1 MGKPLEKVAAFIV
14 DRRKG
19 FYLIYILLA
28 IFSVFSTNWVK
39 VDNNLTDYLDEASET
54 RRGLTLMDEEFT
66 TYATAEVMVD
76 NIAYADSEKLRT
88 ELEKIDGVKEIAFDS
103 TDAHYN
109 DAAALFSVTFSAEAD
124 DPICEKAL
132 SQIEKR
138 LSDYDLYVSAELG
151 DTKAKTTAAEMRIV
165 MVIACVIILSVLTLT
180 SRTYMEIPVLVI
192 TFGMSALLNKGTNFM
207 FGTISFISNSI
218 SVVLQ
223 LALAI
228 DYAIILCHRYTEER
242 ENLGARAAVVQALCK
257 AIPEI
262 SGSCLTTLS
271 GLGAM
276 SFMHFKLGL
285 DMSMVMIKAIIISI
299 ITVFTLMPGL
309 LLSFSPLIDK
319 THHRSFVP
327 KITAWNEMVVKL
339 RYIVPIFFVAAVIG
353 CFLLSKA
360 CPYVYS
366 YTNLSTINKN
376 EAQIAQEMINDTFS
390 SENVLA
396 VLIPSGDYEKEQAL
410 AEELENFQ
418 QVDSVTSLA
427 AVEAK
432 DGYSVGDKLSPRE
445 FAELTDIDIE
455 LVRLVYTAYAS
466 REENYGR
473 IIGGIDDYR
482 IALVDLFDFV
492 YEVME
497 EGYVTLDDETADA
510 LEELNEKLADG
521 KLQLESD
528 DHSRLVLN
536 LNLPEESPET
546 FEFLETVRSTAEKYY
561 SDVTL
566 AGNSTNDFDLSSTFG
581 QDNTLI
587 SILSIL
593 FVMLVLFFTF
603 QSAGIPIIL
612 ILVIQ
617 GSVWINFSF
626 PTLMDRPLFFMS
638 YLIVSSI
645 QMGAN
650 IDYAIVITNRYTEL
664 RREMSKLDA
673 IKQSLDLA
681 FPTIFTSGSILTA
694 AGAAIGL
701 LSSEPAISS
710 IGVCLSRGTLIS
722 IALVM
727 GVLPQLLVLGD
738 FIIEKTS
745 FSIKNIKRSGA
756 GALAAVLAVGM
767 IPAVRAESDA
777 VIISSREELIAF
789 SKNCTLDTWSI
800 GKTVELTA
808 DIDMED
814 VSFSPIPT
822 FGGVFNGNGHKI
834 TNLSISKSGSDI
846 GLFRY
851 IQEGGRVCDLNVS
864 GKVTPGGSMSRVGGI
879 AGDNFGVIQGC
890 AFNGIVEGENKIGGI
905 AGNNAGQILSCT
917 ASGSV
922 SGQNFT
928 GGIAGENDG
937 YISGCENQ
945 AAVNTSPEEKKR
957 SLTDIDTDAGALV
970 ENIITDREE
979 NEEES
984 VLGHTD
990 TGGVAGYN
998 TGIIQGCKN
1007 AADIGYQHIG
1017 YNVGGIAGRQSGY
1030 ILGCGN
1036 SRTIRGRKDIGGI
1049 VGQAEPYITLTISE
1063 TTLDEVKNQLDS
1075 LNSMINGLIS
1085 DTKDLGSE
1093 AGRRLDEIKRY
1104 ADSARTDANT
1114 LADSA
1119 QKIVDDN
1126 IAEINA
1132 LSASLSNT
1140 VNKLADTSGGLVNGV
1155 EYIESAMTNFSSAID
1170 AADLTAPDIS
1180 GDIDEAALARDELR
1194 SINIYSEEVSSNID
1208 GIGNALDELRSIM
1221 DDSGEFNGI
1230 KSALDSIVSAEKA
1243 LNSARVD
1250 ARKALRYLNNGI
1262 NVNNETQERQFLS
1275 DLSAAVKAAATAKQ
1289 SIKASLD
1296 SIEAII
1302 SSHPGSFQDLLGNAE
1317 NILSL
1322 IRTVNQGLVQN
1333 AAALDIISNSLD
1345 ELILNTSLDF
1355 SDFSR
1360 AGIRIAD
1367 AFDDLDLGMSAV
1379 SRGVKE
1385 FRSALEN
1392 GIDTVWGANG
1402 LLDALDKLDAAVDST
1417 RSTLGSIGDEA
1428 STKLNS
1434 GLDRLDS
1441 AADSM
1446 RTKIENF
1453 ADEARPKLSSA
1464 RELLSSGLKSLSY
1477 ASDDIGNTFDDV
1489 SNIVSDFISES
1500 EPQFI
1505 APGEDFRSAGEGLLD
1520 SFSGIANGISGLR
1533 STVSDS
1539 SELDELNMINDQLN
1553 VVMELAA
1560 GELDSLNGGSDSER
1574 FVDASDEDIENS
1586 KQGKVADCNNSGSV
1600 EGDRNVG
1607 GIAGALAIEYAR
1619 DPEDEIEKPD
1629 ALNFTYTTKAI
1640 LAHCLNEGAI
1650 TGKKDCVGGIV
1661 GLADIGTVYQCESYA
1676 PTESTSGSYVGGVA
1690 GRASGNLRLC
1700 YSKADVTGK
1709 DYIGGI
1715 AGKGERLSACV
1726 SLSAVTG
1733 EECVGAVMGDCDN
1746 RSDSAGNLFIDRGI
1760 GGIDGISYSG
1770 CAEPAD
1776 YDTLANMAGI
1786 PVRLISFSVTFIAD
1800 EKTVEVQNI
1809 KYAEDTGRI
1818 VFPEA
1823 PEKEGCF
1830 GRWPKIEE
1838 DTVTSDIKLVCEYQ
1852 PYITVIS
1859 STEKSG
1865 ELPVALA
1872 EGNFTDEAALHATA
1886 TGENIYDIELS
1897 SAGSGPATIRLLKP
1911 SGKALAGTVAVQLKT
1926 ESGWR
1931 RLDSKERGK
1940 YVVFEIPDP
1949 AATVRLVNEG
1959 MSILLPI
1966 LILLLALIC
1975 LAVLFIIYRKRK
1987 AKGKA
1992 PTSSK
1997 AQ

>member
-19 FYLIYILLA
+19 FYLVYILLA

-54 RRGLTLMDEEFT
+54 RRGLTLMDEEFV

-76 NIAYADSEKLRT
+76 NIAYADGEKLCS

-109 DAAALFSVTFSAEAD
+109 DAAALFSVTFNAEAD

-132 SQIEKR
+132 SQIEER

-165 MVIACVIILSVLTLT
+165 MIIACVIILSVLTLT

-242 ENLGARAAVVQALCK
+242 ERLDARDAVVQALCK

-285 DMSMVMIKAIIISI
+285 DMSMVMIKAIVISI

-327 KITAWNEMVVKL
+327 KITPWNELVVKL
-339 RYIVPIFFVAAVIG
+339 RYIAPIFFAAAVIG
-353 CFLLSKA
+353 CFFLSKA

-376 EAQIAQEMINDTFS
+376 EAQIAQEVINDTFS

-396 VLIPSGDYEKEQAL
+396 VIIPSGDYEKEQDL
-410 AEELENFQ
+410 AEELGNFK

-466 REENYGR
+466 NEQNYGR

-510 LEELNEKLADG
+510 LKELNEKLADG

-626 PTLMDRPLFFMS
+626 PTLMNRPLFFMS

-710 IGVCLSRGTLIS
+710 IGVCLSRGTLLS

-727 GVLPQLLVLGD
+727 GILPQLLVLGD

-745 FSIKNIKRSGA
+745 FSIKNIKRSVA
-756 GALAAVLAVGM
+756 GSMVAVLAVGM
-767 IPAVRAESDA
+767 VPAVRAESDA
-777 VIISSREELIAF
+777 VVISDRDELIAF
-789 SKNCTLDTWSI
+789 SKNCTLDTWSV

-808 DIDMED
+808 DIDMTD
-814 VSFSPIPT
+814 VSFCPIPT
-822 FGGVFNGNGHKI
+822 FGGTFNGNGHKI

-851 IQEGGRVCDLNVS
+851 IQESGQVCDLNVI
-864 GKVTPGGSMSRVGGI
+864 GKVTPGGSMSRIGGI
-879 AGDNFGVIQGC
+879 AGNNFGVIQGC
-890 AFNGIVEGENKIGGI
+890 SFSGIVEGENKIGGI
-905 AGNNAGQILSCT
+905 AGNNTGQILSCST
-917 ASGSV
+917 GGSV

-1007 AADIGYQHIG
+1007 AADVGYQHIG

-1030 ILGCGN
+1030 ILGCSN
-1036 SRTIRGRKDIGGI
+1036 SRIIRGRKDIGGI
-1049 VGQAEPYITLTISE
+1049 VGQAEPYITLTISD
-1063 TTLDEVKNQLDS
+1063 TTLDEVKKQLDS
-1075 LNSMINGLIS
+1075 LNSMIDGLIS
-1085 DTKDLGSE
+1085 DTKDLSAE
-1093 AGRRLDEIKRY
+1093 AGRHLDEIKKH
-1104 ADSARTDANT
+1104 ADSARADANT

-1140 VNKLADTSGGLVNGV
+1140 VDKLVNTSGGFVNGV
-1155 EYIESAMTNFSSAID
+1155 GYIESAITNFSSAID
-1170 AADLTAPDIS
+1170 AVNLTAPDIS
-1180 GDIDEAALARDELR
+1180 GDIDEAIIARDELR
-1194 SINIYSEEVSSNID
+1194 SIDLHSEDVSNNVD
-1208 GIGNALDELRSIM
+1208 DIGKALDELRSIA
-1221 DDSGEFNGI
+1221 DDSGALNDI
-1230 KSALDSIVSAEKA
+1230 KSGLDSIVSAEKA

-1250 ARKALRYLNNGI
+1250 VRRALRYLSNGI
-1262 NVNNETQERQFLS
+1262 NVNDETQERQFLS
-1275 DLSAAVKAAATAKQ
+1275 DLSAAIRAAATAKRT
-1289 SIKASLD
+1289 IRTSLD

-1302 SSHPGSFQDLLGNAE
+1302 SSNPGSFQDFLGDVE

-1322 IRTVNQGLVQN
+1322 IHTINQGFVQN
-1333 AAALDIISNSLD
+1333 ITALEMISDSLD

-1360 AGIRIAD
+1360 AAVRIEEALD
-1367 AFDDLDLGMSAV
+1367 EMDLGMSAIF
-1379 SRGVKE
+1379 RGVKD
-1385 FRSALEN
+1385 FCSALEN
-1392 GIDTVWGANG
+1392 GIDTVWDANG
-1402 LLDALDKLDAAVDST
+1402 LLSALDDLDAAVGNARNTISA
-1417 RSTLGSIGDEA
+1417 IGDEA
-1428 STKLNS
+1428 DTKLNS
-1434 GLDRLDS
+1434 GLDRLGS

-1453 ADEARPKLSSA
+1453 ADEAQSKLSEA
-1464 RELLSSGLKSLSY
+1464 MELLSSGMELLSY
-1477 ASDDIGNTFDDV
+1477 ASEDIGNAFEDV

-1505 APGEDFRSAGEGLLD
+1505 TPGEDFRSAGERLFD
-1520 SFSGIANGISGLR
+1520 SFSNIADGISTLR
-1533 STVSDS
+1533 STVLDS
-1539 SELDELNMINDQLN
+1539 DELNELHMINDQLG

-1560 GELDSLNGGSDSER
+1560 GELDDLNGGDAER

-1640 LAHCLNEGAI
+1640 LAHCLNEGEI

-1661 GLADIGTVYQCESYA
+1661 GLADIGTVYLCESYA
-1676 PTESTSGSYVGGVA
+1676 TAESTSGSYVGGVA
-1690 GRASGNLRLC
+1690 GRASGNLRHC
-1700 YSKADVTGK
+1700 YSKGNVTGE

-1715 AGKGERLSACV
+1715 AGKGKRLSACV

-1733 EECVGAVMGDCDN
+1733 DECVGAVMGDCDN
-1746 RSDSAGNLFIDRGI
+1746 RNDSAGNLFIDRGI

-1776 YDTLANMAGI
+1776 YDTLSGMAGI

-1800 EKTVEVQNI
+1800 EKTVKVQNI
-1809 KYAEDTGRI
+1809 KYGEDTRRI
-1818 VFPEA
+1818 VLPEV
-1823 PEKEGCF
+1823 PEKEGYF
-1830 GRWPKIEE
+1830 GHWPKINGGR
-1838 DTVTSDIKLVCEYQ
+1838 VTSDIELVCEYQ

-1859 STEKSG
+1859 SIEKSG

-1872 EGNFTDEAALHATA
+1872 EGSFTDEAALHATA
-1886 TGENIYDIELS
+1886 TERNVYDIELS
-1897 SAGSGPATIRLLKP
+1897 SVGPGPATIRLLKP
-1911 SGKALAGTVAVQLKT
+1911 SGKALAGATAVQLKT
-1926 ESGWR
+1926 EAGWQ
-1931 RLDSKERGK
+1931 RLESKERGK
-1940 YVVFEIPDP
+1940 YVIFEIPAP
-1949 AATVRLVNEG
+1949 SATVRLVNEG
-1959 MSILLPI
+1959 TGILLPVII
-1966 LILLLALIC
+1966 LSLVLVC
-1975 LAVLFIIYRKRK
+1975 LAVIFIIIYRKRK
-1987 AKGKA
+1987 ARGHA
-1992 PTSSK
+1992 PTEFTR
-1997 AQ
+1997 